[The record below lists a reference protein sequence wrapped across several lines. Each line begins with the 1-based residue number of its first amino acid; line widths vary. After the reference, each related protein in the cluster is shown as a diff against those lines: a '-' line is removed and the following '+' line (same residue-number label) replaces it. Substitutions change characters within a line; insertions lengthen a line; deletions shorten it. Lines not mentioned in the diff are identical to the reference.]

1 MSIKIYEA
9 YMLRD
14 KRQLWS
20 VCKTIRTRAEKNV
33 QKALRV
39 LYSVIIEDAES
50 TLGKENDPYKFF
62 RWHSAP
68 SAPSAPGEPMTPM
81 QASRFVRSEFAIQST
96 KVNRNEYDLGVCV
109 AIREAQD
116 GRILLTPY
124 PGSGY
129 LSRTLRFMAKMPEL
143 RDYHYQNSS
152 DRPSN
157 IPAKQWAERKRTW
170 VPLLSDANWRDKLVL
185 EIVSCNGWID
195 IDPAI
200 NDTWKTIRL
209 KNKVGK

>member
-20 VCKTIRTRAEKNV
+20 VCRTIRTKAEKNV
-33 QKALRV
+33 RKALSA
-39 LYSVIIEDAES
+39 LYKIVIEDAGI
-50 TLGKENDPYKFF
+50 TLGKENDPYKSV
-62 RWHSAP
+62 RSYKV
-68 SAPSAPGEPMTPM
+68 SNESLTPL
-81 QASRFVRSEFAIQST
+81 QASRFVRAEFAIQST
-96 KVNRNEYDLGVCV
+96 KLNRNEYDLSVCV

-116 GRILLTPY
+116 GRILLIPY
-124 PGSGY
+124 PGSGF
-129 LSRTLRFMAKMPEL
+129 LSQSLRFMAKMPEL

-157 IPAKQWAERKRTW
+157 IPARKWAERKRTW
-170 VPLLSDANWRDKLVL
+170 APLLNDASWRDKLVL
-185 EIVSCNGWID
+185 EIVSYNGWVD

-200 NDTWKTIRL
+200 NDTWKTIQQSD
-209 KNKVGK
+209 KVGK